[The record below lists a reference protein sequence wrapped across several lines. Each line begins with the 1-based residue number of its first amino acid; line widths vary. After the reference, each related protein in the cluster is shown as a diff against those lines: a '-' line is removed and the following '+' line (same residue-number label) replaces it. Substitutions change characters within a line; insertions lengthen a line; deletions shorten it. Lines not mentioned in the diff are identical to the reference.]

1 MGLLLCLWLSH
12 RSLFSM
18 AVHLWYHHRIQNTI
32 IKTIAALAIS
42 HILKELHNTERETK
56 CRLLKWDGKQLVQ
69 KSPPPPH
76 PTCQQAQCLPKYS

>member
-18 AVHLWYHHRIQNTI
+18 VVHLWYPHRIQNTI
-32 IKTIAALAIS
+32 IKTITALAIS

-56 CRLLKWDGKQLVQ
+56 CRLLKWDGKEHLQYSRVV
-69 KSPPPPH
+69 PPTPPVSKDM
-76 PTCQQAQCLPKYS
+76 PS